1 VVGRAF
7 CLSATTVAIGLP
19 VAALAGVLL
28 AASAP
33 GSQLAAQEPEDTV
46 ALPVPQEPE
55 DTVVFPVAGVT
66 VTALR
71 GLQPRSAVPLDVSV
85 IEGDDL
91 RARGIRSLA
100 EALDDLPGVT
110 VVETGSF
117 GGTTSLFVRGG
128 ESDYVRV
135 LVDGVPVNAPGGGL
149 DLAHLGT
156 DNVDRIEVVRGPSR
170 VLYGSDA
177 VAAVIE
183 VHTRSGSGPPRVD
196 ARARAGSHGS
206 VDLAASVAGSAGRL
220 SYSGS
225 ASRFDSD
232 GALAFNNDYRN
243 TEVGARVAFDP
254 DEATSLVLAAR
265 HSDHDFH
272 FPTDGT
278 GALADRNQFTAG
290 TRTVLSLDARR
301 RFGPLRAE
309 LTLGLN
315 DTEEGIRDAPDDAED
330 TESLRTDDRA
340 RRLLADGRVHVEL
353 GRRTT
358 LTAGALLE
366 DESLRTALASESSF
380 GPFTSASDDR
390 RGTRAGYVQ
399 VHATPTPRVSLTG
412 GLRQE
417 DNDAFGGFTTWRAGA
432 AWTPAAGVRL
442 RASAGTGFKEPT
454 FFENYAQG
462 GVRGNPDL
470 VPEESRSREIGVD
483 VASRGRGVTLS
494 ATAFDQRF
502 ENLIDFTFAPP
513 EEGDPNYFNIARADA
528 RGLELALHA
537 EIARGLRL
545 DADYTWLDTE
555 VLDPGFDAT
564 ADAQFAP
571 GRALLRRPAHA
582 WSGTVSWR
590 SARSDVVGLEGRW
603 VGEREDQDFRD
614 FPAARVRVPAFF
626 VLDASAEVPLVGR
639 TGGPGVAGVLRIENL
654 LDRDYEIPFGFD
666 ARGLTVLAGVRAT
679 FGGGA

>member
-156 DNVDRIEVVRGPSR
+156 DNVDRIEVVRGPSS

-206 VDLAASVAGSAGRL
+206 VDLAASEMVR
-220 SYSGS
+220 
-225 ASRFDSD
+225 
-232 GALAFNNDYRN
+232 
-243 TEVGARVAFDP
+243 
-254 DEATSLVLAAR
+254 
-265 HSDHDFH
+265 
-272 FPTDGT
+272 
-278 GALADRNQFTAG
+278 
-290 TRTVLSLDARR
+290 
-301 RFGPLRAE
+301 
-309 LTLGLN
+309 
-315 DTEEGIRDAPDDAED
+315 
-330 TESLRTDDRA
+330 RA
-340 RRLLADGRVHVEL
+340 RSRSR
-353 GRRTT
+353 
-358 LTAGALLE
+358 
-366 DESLRTALASESSF
+366 
-380 GPFTSASDDR
+380 
-390 RGTRAGYVQ
+390 
-399 VHATPTPRVSLTG
+399 SLTG
-412 GLRQE
+412 R
-417 DNDAFGGFTTWRAGA
+417 
-432 AWTPAAGVRL
+432 P
-442 RASAGTGFKEPT
+442 
-454 FFENYAQG
+454 
-462 GVRGNPDL
+462 
-470 VPEESRSREIGVD
+470 VPE
-483 VASRGRGVTLS
+483 TLIPSS
-494 ATAFDQRF
+494 AT
-502 ENLIDFTFAPP
+502 
-513 EEGDPNYFNIARADA
+513 
-528 RGLELALHA
+528 
-537 EIARGLRL
+537 
-545 DADYTWLDTE
+545 
-555 VLDPGFDAT
+555 
-564 ADAQFAP
+564 
-571 GRALLRRPAHA
+571 
-582 WSGTVSWR
+582 R
-590 SARSDVVGLEGRW
+590 SS
-603 VGEREDQDFRD
+603 
-614 FPAARVRVPAFF
+614 
-626 VLDASAEVPLVGR
+626 
-639 TGGPGVAGVLRIENL
+639 
-654 LDRDYEIPFGFD
+654 
-666 ARGLTVLAGVRAT
+666 
-679 FGGGA
+679 